1 MACFLGW
8 VKMAFPG
15 WFKGLDGGLGRF
27 LFRESEEIPCP
38 HILKK
43 WWRNAWCLSF
53 IESQEAQG
61 SIYYIIRNKG

>member
-38 HILKK
+38 RILK
-43 WWRNAWCLSF
+43 WWRNA
-53 IESQEAQG
+53 
-61 SIYYIIRNKG
+61 